1 MNTIGERLK
10 WLRKDQKLTQQAFA
24 DKLGLKRNTV
34 GGYEIGT
41 VTMSDRTIGDVCAKF
56 AVNESWLRSGE
67 GEPYVKL
74 SRNEEISA
82 FVDEIMQAQSEDFR
96 RRFVSVLARLDV
108 KEWKLLEAMAL
119 KLAEEARKEAAPKL
133 HVVKIAGR
141 DGSYEERT
149 MTDDEV
155 ADLQAKLDSLPDASE
170 DL

>member
-67 GEPYVKL
+67 GDPYIQL
-74 SRNEEISA
+74 SRQAEIARIITQAMRASPEREALICALANATDQQILDIHDMIMAYAAEYSA
-82 FVDEIMQAQSEDFR
+82 KKA
-96 RRFVSVLARLDV
+96 
-108 KEWKLLEAMAL
+108 
-119 KLAEEARKEAAPKL
+119 
-133 HVVKIAGR
+133 
-141 DGSYEERT
+141 
-149 MTDDEV
+149 DD
-155 ADLQAKLDSLPDASE
+155 P
-170 DL
+170 

>member
-1 MNTIGERLK
+1 MHNRIKEV
-10 WLRKDQKLTQQAFA
+10 RKKAGLTQQEFA
-24 DKLGLKRNTV
+24 DRLGISRSNIGNYESGSRAPIDAAIKL
-34 GGYEIGT
+34 IC
-41 VTMSDRTIGDVCAKF
+41 SKF
-56 AVNESWLRSGE
+56 AVNETWLRTGE

-82 FVDEIMQAQSEDFR
+82 FVDKIMQAQSEDFR